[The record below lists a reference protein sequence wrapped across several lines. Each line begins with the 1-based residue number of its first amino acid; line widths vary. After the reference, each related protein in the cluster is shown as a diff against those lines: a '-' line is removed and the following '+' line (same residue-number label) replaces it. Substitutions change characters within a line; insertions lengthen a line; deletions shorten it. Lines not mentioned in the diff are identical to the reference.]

1 MCKESHDFL
10 PFVILGESGPKVP
23 AFPGMLTSSIQFDLT
38 TIVCLFPPLSMHG
51 PIWCFR
57 KTRGSVRTTQVKVN
71 SPTVSPPTNLSVMS
85 SNTEGRRCFSP
96 YSMEIFPVSL
106 KPQGGNYSFR

>member
-38 TIVCLFPPLSMHG
+38 TIVCWFPPLSMHG

-71 SPTVSPPTNLSVMS
+71 SPTVSPLQAFWSCQVTQKVGDASHRTLW
-85 SNTEGRRCFSP
+85 
-96 YSMEIFPVSL
+96 
-106 KPQGGNYSFR
+106 KSFQFL